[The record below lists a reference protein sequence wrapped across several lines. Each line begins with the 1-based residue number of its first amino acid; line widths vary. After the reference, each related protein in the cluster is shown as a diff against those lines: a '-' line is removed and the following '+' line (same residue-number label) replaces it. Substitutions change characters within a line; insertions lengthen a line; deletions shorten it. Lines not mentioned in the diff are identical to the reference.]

1 MGAVDTH
8 RGALSLTLMAFQ
20 TVSGWLMAIDAA
32 PVTMPLA
39 GLILIGHA
47 LLRPSDLHA
56 SSCACRRGVHVQ
68 YGRAAGLLAS
78 DEFTM
83 PVI

>member
-8 RGALSLTLMAFQ
+8 WGALSLTLMAFQ
-20 TVSGWLMAIDAA
+20 TVPCWLMAIDAT

-56 SSCACRRGVHVQ
+56 SSGACRRGVHVQ
-68 YGRAAGLLAS
+68 YGRAAGLLAG